1 MGLEHVK
8 KRKLSIKYGRRY
20 KKKKKFEMD
29 LKWFEH
35 FSKTLKKI
43 FRAHYCYQAIQ
54 IRKWS
59 RFC

>member
-1 MGLEHVK
+1 MGLEHLK

-35 FSKTLKKI
+35 FSKTLKKYLELTI
-43 FRAHYCYQAIQ
+43 VIKPF
-54 IRKWS
+54 K
-59 RFC
+59 